1 LCEFAENLKLSNLDN
16 EGLYESIESMKFSEQ
31 TNTLV
36 FTGDADAIQEIKNL
50 LANFDVADSDHLT
63 AQQISG
69 LEDLG
74 FLVYKLQYHKGNEI
88 QEALKQIAQDL
99 KSADNEAAVKF
110 KLVKSIDSVQWIK
123 ITNSLLCSGDKDTL
137 TKLKELISNLDVPL
151 KQVFI
156 EILVIQTTLTNALS
170 FGLDWGSK
178 MQYKDQAVVGMS
190 NFTPVVQG
198 STNAFANALNKINTS
213 TKPTGTDLTLGDG
226 FNLGVIGDILFHK
239 GKSFLSLASL
249 LRALQT
255 DQETSIVLTP
265 KIIAQD
271 GKSATIFSGQNIPY
285 TGSVIQNTSQNTLA
299 TTNLEYRDVGTSLT
313 ITPILGNS
321 DTVSLT
327 IDLETSS
334 TASTTANQLQLGS
347 LTGITTTKTNMS
359 TAVQL
364 ANKNFLV
371 LSGMVTDSKTRAK
384 TGIPCLGGIP
394 LIGSA
399 FSRDDKNVARNNI
412 VIFVRPHIINS
423 FKDMQSVTNN
433 QEDYFREQ
441 AGTPTLERD
450 YDESVE
456 LIKSYEND

>member
-1 LCEFAENLKLSNLDN
+1 
-16 EGLYESIESMKFSEQ
+16 MKFSEQ

-36 FTGDADAIQEIKNL
+36 FTGDSDSIQEIKNL
-50 LANFDVADSDHLT
+50 LASFDVADSDHPT
-63 AQQISG
+63 AQEISG

-123 ITNSLLCSGDKDTL
+123 ITNSILCSGDKDTL
-137 TKLKELISNLDVPL
+137 SKLKELISNLDVPL

-156 EILVIQTTLTNALS
+156 EILVIQTTLTNALT

-178 MQYKDQAVVGMS
+178 YQHKDQAVLGMS
-190 NFTPVVQG
+190 NFVPTATG
-198 STNAFANALNKINTS
+198 STNPFATTFNTINTS
-213 TKPTGTDLTLGDG
+213 TKPTGTDLSLGDG

-249 LRALQT
+249 LKALQSDT
-255 DQETSIVLTP
+255 ETSIVLTP

-285 TGSVIQNTSQNTLA
+285 TGSVIQNTAANTTS

-321 DTVSLT
+321 DTISLS

-371 LSGMVTDSKTRAK
+371 LSGMVTDSKQRSK

-394 LIGSA
+394 LIGAA
-399 FSRDDKNVARNNI
+399 FSTDDRNLSRNNI

-423 FKDMQSVTNN
+423 FKDMKSITNN

-441 AGTPTLERD
+441 AGTPTLEKD